1 MPHAVGGR
9 SLFPP
14 VVLAHLVKLACELP
28 HDARRSLA
36 LWTCAELARTLVRDD
51 VGDTISP
58 QTVQR
63 LLSSQRLKPW
73 RVHYWLSPKQPRD
86 DEFYR
91 RVENLCDLYTRP
103 LQPYERVLSTDE
115 KTSLQPRPRTAP
127 TRPAQ
132 PDGVPVRLEH
142 EYARA
147 GALNLLAAFDTRSG
161 EVIGICRR
169 RKRQVE
175 FIELLEAIDQRTPA
189 AITVIHMVCDNVST
203 HQGKLVRAWL
213 AQHPRFRFHF
223 TPVHCSWTN
232 QVEQWF
238 SILQRKRFRYADF
251 ADLHELE
258 NAIHQFI
265 IEWNEFAHPFHWT
278 RDSFRKVLR
287 QPDHATKEAA

>member
-1 MPHAVGGR
+1 MGGR
-9 SLFPP
+9 PLFPP

-28 HDARRSLA
+28 QAARRSLS
-36 LWTCAELARTLVRDD
+36 LWTCAELARTLERDE
-51 VGDTISP
+51 VVERISP

-63 LLSSQRLKPW
+63 WLSSHRLKPW
-73 RVHYWLSPKQPRD
+73 RVHYWLSPKTPRD
-86 DEFYR
+86 EEFYR
-91 RVENLCDLYTRP
+91 RVEDLCDLYTRP
-103 LQPYERVLSTDE
+103 LESYERVLCADE

-127 TRPAQ
+127 TRPPQ

-147 GALNLLAAFDTRSG
+147 GALNLIAAFDTRSG

-203 HQGKLVRAWL
+203 HHGKQVRTWL
-213 AQHPRFRFHF
+213 AQHPRFQFHF
-223 TPVHCSWTN
+223 TPVHCSWAN

-251 ADLHELE
+251 ADLNALE
-258 NAIHQFI
+258 AAVLEFI
-265 IEWNEFAHPFHWT
+265 AEWNEIAHPFHWT
-278 RDSFRKVLR
+278 RASFKKILR
-287 QPDHATKEAA
+287 QADEPAQAAA